1 MIKIKKG
8 QFWDGKKQLPQVEA
22 LQSLRKHRGWD
33 AAFIAKETG
42 FSKRTVE
49 GWFAGRSKVNP
60 GAMMVLSKLRR

>member
-8 QFWDGKKQLPQVEA
+8 KFFDGKKQLHQVEA
-22 LQSLRKHRGWD
+22 LQSLREHRGWN

-49 GWFAGRSKVNP
+49 GWFSGRAKINP